1 MKRKYI
7 KIIIPVIFFM
17 TIFIVSML
25 YILLHKNKEAEK
37 GMDYASLS
45 GVTGDSD
52 FQNYWDT
59 DGWYDLASVE
69 GGYYYMNF
77 EQMLLFLNLETNDV
91 IAVCAKPEC
100 NHKTSECN
108 AFLEMVQRCG
118 VYIIT
123 GTTFIILDCLMA
135 LLNYAVWIKAV
146 QQERQ

>member
-59 DGWYDLASVE
+59 DGWYDLASV
-69 GGYYYMNF
+69 GRRI
-77 EQMLLFLNLETNDV
+77 LLYEF
-91 IAVCAKPEC
+91 
-100 NHKTSECN
+100 
-108 AFLEMVQRCG
+108 
-118 VYIIT
+118 
-123 GTTFIILDCLMA
+123 
-135 LLNYAVWIKAV
+135 
-146 QQERQ
+146 